1 MVSIRI
7 AVAAML
13 LAPFALRVDAQVPP
27 KPAALPVTLVEKP
40 WGKLSYKKL
49 MQYGEKA
56 LGAEPDAW
64 RHAETEH
71 FVFHYRELENAQ
83 KVGQMAEAYYRQ
95 IKTDLGVTQD
105 RFIRKNHVFI
115 FEDDAAWKQFIAQI
129 NTEGWASG
137 FACRTELFLF
147 CPKAG
152 RVSVGSLGHE
162 IAHCIFYRFVPKPVP
177 LWLNE
182 GFAEYESS
190 HAYAQIQGM
199 EDRRFPGAGPG
210 ARFPL
215 AELLRATKYPKERV
229 GEFYRASERL
239 VRFLLTE
246 LDRKKFLPL
255 VQMIADGTRS
265 EDALV
270 FIYNDRFKSLAALE
284 AEFAKFNE
292 APAKPKWPF

>member
-1 MVSIRI
+1 MVPFRI
-7 AVAAML
+7 VVAAML
-13 LAPFALRVDAQVPP
+13 LALLAQHAGAQVAP
-27 KPAALPVTLVEKP
+27 KPAVTLVEKP

-56 LGAEPDAW
+56 LGPDPDAW

-71 FVFHYRELENAQ
+71 FVFHYHELENAQ
-83 KVGQMAEAYYRQ
+83 KVGQMAEAYYQQ
-95 IKTDLGVTQD
+95 IKSDLGVTQD

-115 FEDDAAWKQFIAQI
+115 FDDEAAWKQFGTAI
-129 NTEGWASG
+129 NLDGWASG
-137 FACRTELFLF
+137 LASRTELFLF
-147 CPKAG
+147 SPKAG

-190 HAYAQIQGM
+190 HAYAQIQGV
-199 EDRRFPGAGPG
+199 EDRRFPGGGPG

-215 AELLRATKYPKERV
+215 PELLRATKYPKERV
-229 GEFYRASERL
+229 GEFYWASERL
-239 VRFLLTE
+239 VRFLLTK
-246 LDRKKFLPL
+246 LDRRKFLPL

-292 APAKPKWPF
+292 PSAKPKWPF